1 MQSVGKFH
9 VLFTGISC
17 YHICP
22 PPPIPEHGQLVSMN
36 NNSYSSLGGIN
47 EGTIAVYMCNR
58 GYFLHGSVI
67 RRCMEYGQ
75 WNGESTLCLKGMALQ

>member
-1 MQSVGKFH
+1 MS
-9 VLFTGISC
+9 
-17 YHICP
+17 
-22 PPPIPEHGQLVSMN
+22 

-75 WNGESTLCLKGMALQ
+75 WNGESTLCLKGMGLQ